1 MSGLKAQLLNLS
13 SILNARQ
20 LGGYCNAD
28 GKRIKSNLL
37 IRSGTLHYATAE
49 DLDKLINVY
58 GLSTIIDLRDCDEIK
73 NHPDP
78 QLPNVKYY
86 SLSVMGEDSA
96 NKLAIVEI
104 YRQYPNDLGRAYVE
118 MVRKGALAYDMYT
131 SFFDSIES
139 LNAFRKFF
147 DILLLVEQGTILWH
161 CTGGKDRTGLATVML
176 LAILGIDDEII
187 LKDFALINEIN
198 RKKINYIRA
207 EASKYTADEA
217 ELKQIEALAGVFP
230 PYMQKVFDR
239 AKAESGSI
247 LSFIQEKLGL
257 TNQEIICLR
266 EKFLE

>member
-1 MSGLKAQLLNLS
+1 MKAQLLNLS

-96 NKLAIVEI
+96 NSLAIVEI
-104 YRQYPNDLGRAYVE
+104 YRQYQNNVGKAYVE
-118 MVRKGALAYDMYT
+118 MIRQDALVPDMYT
-131 SFFDSIES
+131 NFFDSTKS
-139 LNAFRKFF
+139 MQAYRKFF
-147 DILLLVEQGTILWH
+147 DILLSEQGTILWH

-176 LAILGIDDEII
+176 LVILGIDEKTI

-198 RKKINYIRA
+198 RKKINYIRT
-207 EASKYTADEA
+207 EASKYTADAA
-217 ELKQIEALAGVFP
+217 ELKQIEALAGVYS

-239 AKAESGSI
+239 AKAESGSTI
-247 LSFIQEKLGL
+247 SFIQEKLGL
-257 TNQEIICLR
+257 TDYDIHCLR

>member
-1 MSGLKAQLLNLS
+1 MTVQFLDLK
-13 SILNARQ
+13 SISNARQ
-20 LGGYCNAD
+20 LEAYRGAD
-28 GKRIKSNLL
+28 GKRIKSKLL
-37 IRSGTLHYATAE
+37 IRSGALYNASIE
-49 DLDKLINVY
+49 DLNKLVNLY
-58 GLSTIIDLRDCDEIK
+58 GLSTIIDLRNADETE
-73 NHPDP
+73 HQPDP

-96 NKLAIVEI
+96 NSLAIVEI
-104 YRQYPNDLGRAYVE
+104 YRQYQNNVGKAYVE
-118 MVRKGALAYDMYT
+118 MIRKGALVPDMYT
-131 SFFDSIES
+131 NFFDSADS
-139 LNAFRKFF
+139 MQAYRRFF
-147 DILLLVEQGTILWH
+147 DILSSEQGSILWH

-176 LAILGIDDEII
+176 LAILGIDEKTI

-239 AKAESGSI
+239 AKVESGSI

>member
-1 MSGLKAQLLNLS
+1 MTVQFLDLK
-13 SILNARQ
+13 SISNARQ
-20 LGGYCNAD
+20 LDAYRGAD
-28 GKRIKSNLL
+28 GKRIKSKLL
-37 IRSGTLHYATAE
+37 IRSGALYNASIE
-49 DLDKLINVY
+49 DLNKLVNLY
-58 GLSTIIDLRDCDEIK
+58 GLSTIIDLRNADETK
-73 NHPDP
+73 HQPDP

-96 NKLAIVEI
+96 NSLAIVEI
-104 YRQYPNDLGRAYVE
+104 YRQYQNNVGKAYVE
-118 MVRKGALAYDMYT
+118 MIRQGALVPDMYT
-131 SFFDSIES
+131 NFFDSTES
-139 LNAFRKFF
+139 MQAYRKFF
-147 DILLLVEQGTILWH
+147 DILLSEQGTILWH

-176 LAILGIDDEII
+176 LAILGIDEKTI